1 MPLDLNLDDVA
12 DPRNAAALAAACH
25 FAYYPADAGAA
36 AFRDELGMAA
46 RLVSVDNT
54 QAYLATSDRH
64 IVVAFR
70 GSEDPTSLDGLKDW
84 LLTNALNLLIV
95 PEGKLSTDFLA
106 AGVGAKFHQGFVSAV
121 TEVWGA
127 LFPLVEAEVRAKDR
141 GLWVTGHSLGGALAL
156 LAAWLFKRK
165 FLPVDAVYTFGA
177 PMVGNRQVAEA
188 FGREFPG
195 KVFRYVNAPD
205 PVPLLPMLSLMANDF
220 AHCDRAVALGGEEG
234 AADLLAYLRAAAGEV
249 VDGLLAG
256 EVRER
261 VWGAL
266 KGKVAAHL
274 LPDYRARL
282 G

>member
-1 MPLDLNLDDVA
+1 VPLDLNLDDVA